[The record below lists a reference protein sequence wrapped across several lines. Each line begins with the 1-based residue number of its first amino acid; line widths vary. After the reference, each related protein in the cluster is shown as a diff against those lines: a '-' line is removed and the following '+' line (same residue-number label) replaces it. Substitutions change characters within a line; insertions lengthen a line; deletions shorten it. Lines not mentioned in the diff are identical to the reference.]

1 MHALNSSVDYIGPT
15 AFIHRH
21 ILVHILVEIKIF
33 KDKKECLDPCQV
45 KEELTPLVKVRCTL
59 SLIEYEMH
67 C

>member
-21 ILVHILVEIKIF
+21 ILVHILVEIVH
-33 KDKKECLDPCQV
+33 KKECLDPCQV
-45 KEELTPLVKVRCTL
+45 KEELMPLVKVRCTL